1 MLKHEK
7 NGLFISIEGPDG
19 AGKTTQA
26 RLLKTRLENLG
37 VEVFLTREPGG
48 TPVGEEIRKLLL
60 NPEYSEMTVACE
72 VLLYSAARAQL
83 VRQLINPS
91 LKNGRVVISD
101 RYLDSN
107 IVYQGFGG
115 GESPEI
121 IEKIN
126 LWAAGG
132 LMPEITFLLD
142 LDAQTG
148 LKRLQEGDKSGKWQ
162 GDRVEQKGLD
172 YHCRVRQGYL
182 ELAGRSS
189 GRIVIIEAG
198 GNSDAVHEKIWQLT
212 EPLLRK
218 KKSPVSQ
225 GKGDY
230 KDGV

>member
-1 MLKHEK
+1 MPGMLKHDN

-26 RLLKTRLENLG
+26 RLLKTRLENCG
-37 VEVFLTREPGG
+37 VKVLLTREPGG

-83 VRQLINPS
+83 VRQSINPS
-91 LKNGRVVISD
+91 LKKGWVVISD

-107 IVYQGFGG
+107 IVYQGYGG
-115 GESPEI
+115 GESPGI

-126 LWAAGG
+126 LWAAEG

-142 LDAQTG
+142 LDAQAG
-148 LKRLQEGDKSGKWQ
+148 LRRLQEGDKSGKWQ
-162 GDRVEQKGLD
+162 GDRVEQKELD
-172 YHCRVRQGYL
+172 YHRRVRQGYL
-182 ELAGRSS
+182 ELAGRSA
-189 GRIVIIEAG
+189 GRIVIIGAG
-198 GNSDAVHEKIWQLT
+198 INSDAVHEEIWQRT

-218 KKSPVSQ
+218 K
-225 GKGDY
+225 DLL
-230 KDGV
+230 

>member
-1 MLKHEK
+1 MSEMLKHEN
-7 NGLFISIEGPDG
+7 NGLFISMEGPDG

-26 RLLKTRLENLG
+26 RLLKTRLENCG

-60 NPEYSEMTVACE
+60 NPEFSEMTVACE

-83 VRQLINPS
+83 VRQLINPA
-91 LKNGRVVISD
+91 LKKGLVVISD

-115 GESPEI
+115 GERPEI

-126 LWAAGG
+126 LWAAEG

-148 LKRLQEGDKSGKWQ
+148 LRRLQEEDSSGKWQ
-162 GDRVEQKGLD
+162 GDRMEQKELD
-172 YHCRVRQGYL
+172 YHRRVRQGYL
-182 ELAGRSS
+182 ELAGRSA

-198 GNSDAVHEKIWQLT
+198 GNSAAVHEKIWRRT

-218 KKSPVSQ
+218 KELL
-225 GKGDY
+225 
-230 KDGV
+230 

>member
-1 MLKHEK
+1 MLKHEN
-7 NGLFISIEGPDG
+7 NGLFISMEGPDG

-26 RLLKTRLENLG
+26 RLLKTRLENCG

-60 NPEYSEMTVACE
+60 NPEFSEMTVACE

-83 VRQLINPS
+83 VRQLINPA
-91 LKNGRVVISD
+91 LKKGLVVISD

-115 GESPEI
+115 GERPEI

-126 LWAAGG
+126 LWAAEG

-148 LKRLQEGDKSGKWQ
+148 LRRLQEED
-162 GDRVEQKGLD
+162 
-172 YHCRVRQGYL
+172 
-182 ELAGRSS
+182 SS
-189 GRIVIIEAG
+189 GQWYTASSISGVSVLRHTSARVIWSLPGEAPG
-198 GNSDAVHEKIWQLT
+198 ALS
-212 EPLLRK
+212 
-218 KKSPVSQ
+218 S
-225 GKGDY
+225 
-230 KDGV
+230 